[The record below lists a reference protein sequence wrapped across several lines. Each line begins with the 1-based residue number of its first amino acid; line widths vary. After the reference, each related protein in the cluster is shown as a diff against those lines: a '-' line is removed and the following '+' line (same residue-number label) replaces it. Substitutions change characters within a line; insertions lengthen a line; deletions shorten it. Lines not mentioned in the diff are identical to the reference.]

1 MLKKNLPIGGALVR
15 IFEITDK
22 NKVVIGISGINIDFD
37 PEYNMLSTLLTVLIK
52 LKTPARNHQALG
64 NIEAFK
70 NRIQQVRQTKLF
82 DRSDP
87 DIIALDNKISKME
100 LAIDSLVSQLTF

>member
-37 PEYNMLSTLLTVLIK
+37 P
-52 LKTPARNHQALG
+52 
-64 NIEAFK
+64 
-70 NRIQQVRQTKLF
+70 
-82 DRSDP
+82 